1 MCQTSLGEQP
11 LVSRVIAE
19 EEMTIFQSIY
29 GFVASIVAAVGSIF
43 GVNMGTEQ
51 PRYEVLERIGNNIEI
66 CQYGPRVAAE
76 TTIDISK
83 SDNVRGDAFRLIAG
97 YIFGAN
103 KTREKVAMTSPVEIG
118 SAGNKI
124 AMTAPVE
131 VNNSD
136 NGLVMRFF
144 MPSKYSIDQ
153 LPEPSDSRVKL
164 TLMPST
170 TVAALRFSGSTG
182 DPAVS
187 TRAADLIRAL
197 QSSKWKTVTHSSRHS
212 GNSVD
217 CPRSAPS
224 TKRFMNCPPANRQAN
239 HSREAV
245 FTQPGSDPDPRSR
258 HR

>member
-51 PRYEVLERIGNNIEI
+51 PRYEVLERIGKNIEI
-66 CQYGPRVAAE
+66 RQYGPRVAAE
-76 TTIDISK
+76 TTINISK

-124 AMTAPVE
+124 AMTAPP
-131 VNNSD
+131 
-136 NGLVMRFF
+136 L
-144 MPSKYSIDQ
+144 K
-153 LPEPSDSRVKL
+153 
-164 TLMPST
+164 
-170 TVAALRFSGSTG
+170 
-182 DPAVS
+182 
-187 TRAADLIRAL
+187 
-197 QSSKWKTVTHSSRHS
+197 
-212 GNSVD
+212 
-217 CPRSAPS
+217 
-224 TKRFMNCPPANRQAN
+224 
-239 HSREAV
+239 
-245 FTQPGSDPDPRSR
+245 
-258 HR
+258 

>member
-1 MCQTSLGEQP
+1 
-11 LVSRVIAE
+11 
-19 EEMTIFQSIY
+19 
-29 GFVASIVAAVGSIF
+29 
-43 GVNMGTEQ
+43 MGTEQ
-51 PRYEVLERIGNNIEI
+51 PRYEVLERIGDNIEI
-66 CQYGPRVAAE
+66 RQYGPRVAAE

-131 VNNSD
+131 VKNSD
-136 NGLVMRFF
+136 DGLVMRFF

-170 TVAALRFSGSTG
+170 TVAALRFFWING
-182 DPAVS
+182 
-187 TRAADLIRAL
+187 
-197 QSSKWKTVTHSSRHS
+197 
-212 GNSVD
+212 
-217 CPRSAPS
+217 
-224 TKRFMNCPPANRQAN
+224 
-239 HSREAV
+239 
-245 FTQPGSDPDPRSR
+245 
-258 HR
+258 